1 MRVATQGLRRVLGL
15 NALGR
20 FFGRSA
26 APTDQS
32 LFHVTHHKAGSQWIL
47 RILHGLAGE
56 RCVPSEVESAQF
68 LGKPLVAGAVYPTVY
83 VTREQF
89 ESVALPKNWKRF
101 VVIRDIRDTLV
112 SAYFSFKH
120 SHPVVHDRAQELRDF
135 YRSMTVEEGLL
146 HMAKNR
152 MAAVA
157 QMQWSWVASGEELI
171 KYEDLLTRDEEI
183 LERVLLRGCGLNV
196 PRARFLQVVRANR
209 FQARSG
215 RKPGE
220 EDIGSHERKGV
231 AGDWRNHFTDRI
243 AKAMHERFASLL
255 IATGYE
261 KGFNW

>member
-1 MRVATQGLRRVLGL
+1 MRVGMQGLQQVLGF

-20 FFGRSA
+20 LLRRSA
-26 APTDQS
+26 PPRDLTV
-32 LFHVTHHKAGSQWIL
+32 FHVTHHKAGSQWLL
-47 RILHGLAGE
+47 RILHALAHE

-68 LGKPLVAGAVYPTVY
+68 LNTPLVPGGVYPTVY

-89 ESVALPKNWKRF
+89 ESVELPKNWKRF

-120 SHPVVHDRAQELRDF
+120 SHPLVHDRAQEQRDF
-135 YRSMTVEEGLL
+135 YRSLSVEEGLL

-157 QMQWSWVASGEELI
+157 QMQWSWVAAGEPLI

-183 LERVLLRGCGLNV
+183 LERVLRRGCGLGV
-196 PRARFLQVVRANR
+196 SRERFRQVVRENR

-220 EDIGSHERKGV
+220 EDLGSHERKGV

-255 IATGYE
+255 VATGYE
-261 KGFNW
+261 TGFKW